1 VAPEALRVEELRLR
15 VAGVPATA
23 AAELARL
30 VAERVTSG
38 LPYRPRALALD
49 RVELRVAVPDG
60 AAPDALAHA
69 VAAAIL
75 ERLP

>member
-15 VAGVPATA
+15 VQGLSSAG

-30 VAERVTSG
+30 VAERVTGG
-38 LPYRPRALALD
+38 LPEQSPDVALD
-49 RVELRVAVPDG
+49 RLELRVAVPEG
-60 AAPDALAHA
+60 ATREAVARA

-75 ERLP
+75 ERLS